1 MDRISCMIS
10 FVKVVENGGFSAA
23 GRKLNIATSVV
34 TTHVKLLEDRLGVRL
49 LHRTTRSVSV
59 TEVGQKYYERCV
71 QILSEIED
79 AEETAQVLQSKP
91 RGMLRLNLGPTIPNL
106 IAPSIVE
113 FTALYPEVSIRAT
126 QTGQMVDLI
135 EEGFDLSIRP
145 VSIGHLSVISDSSL
159 IVRRLAEVQLVV
171 CGSPEYLAKR
181 GRPEHPSDLV
191 RHSCLHLYDV
201 PWGNQWHFTGPE
213 GPIPV
218 QVSGSL
224 EANNSNILRPAAVL
238 GQGLIYVT
246 TYLVADELRSG
257 ALVPL
262 LTEFLPD
269 KVSIAAL
276 YPERE
281 HLPAKVRS
289 FIDLAAKNFHE
300 AKWDAC
306 LKKAA

>member
-59 TEVGQKYYERCV
+59 TEVGQEYYERCV

-79 AEETAQVLQSKP
+79 AEEAAKVLQSKP
-91 RGMLRLNLGPTIPNL
+91 RGVLRLNLGPTIPDL
-106 IAPSIVE
+106 IAPSIAE
-113 FTALYPEVSIRAT
+113 FTALYPEVSVRAT
-126 QTGQMVDLI
+126 ETGRMVDLI

-145 VSIGHLSVISDSSL
+145 VSVGHLSVISDSSL

-218 QVSGSL
+218 EISGSL